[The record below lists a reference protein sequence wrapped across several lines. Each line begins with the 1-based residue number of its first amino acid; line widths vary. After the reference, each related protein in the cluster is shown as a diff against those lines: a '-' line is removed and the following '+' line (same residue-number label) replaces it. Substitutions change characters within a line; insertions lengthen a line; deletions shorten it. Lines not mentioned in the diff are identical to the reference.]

1 MRKLLL
7 ATLSLLFT
15 FTLSAQSNIP
25 PGTVVIN
32 EFAADTDSLGG
43 VSDPDG
49 GYPDWIELYNNSDAP
64 INLSN
69 AYLSD
74 KEDNV
79 LKFQFPEGTII
90 DGNGYLIVWADE
102 DGDQQGIHAN
112 FKLSRNGE
120 AIVLSNADESRIDGV
135 VFGEQQLN
143 VSLSRVPNGTG
154 DFVAQHS
161 TTSFSNDTPVSTR
174 GVREQLRFT
183 TYPNPAVDEITIQL
197 PAGGNTYSVEI
208 RSATGQLVA
217 PVQEFS
223 TNTPRLSVGDLPKGI
238 YMLKISNDAGV
249 SGTTRLLKQ

>member
-1 MRKLLL
+1 MYKLLFL
-7 ATLSLLFT
+7 TLPLLL
-15 FTLSAQSNIP
+15 TLTLNAQSNIP
-25 PGTVVIN
+25 AGTVVIN

-64 INLSN
+64 VNLSN

-74 KEDNV
+74 KEDDV

-90 DGNGYLIVWADE
+90 DGDGYLIVWADE

-120 AIVLSNADESRIDGV
+120 AIILSNADETRIDGV

-154 DFVAQHS
+154 NFVAQHS
-161 TTSFSNDTPVSTR
+161 TTLFSNDTPVSTR
-174 GVREQLRFT
+174 AEREQLRFT
-183 TYPNPAVDEITIQL
+183 AYPNPAVDEVTVQL
-197 PAGGNTYSVEI
+197 PTAGGPFTIEI
-208 RSATGQLVA
+208 RNATGQLVVPPQVA
-217 PVQEFS
+217 TGS
-223 TNTPRLSVGDLPKGI
+223 TSSVSVSDLPKGI